1 MKRENLFIK
10 LGRYIY
16 IYIISLWIPKKEIK
30 AFFIYLLIYCFPLN
44 LTDYILP
51 RRWGLL
57 PALTNGLDMKV
68 LTREINNP
76 SLSLLRR

>member
-1 MKRENLFIK
+1 MKREKLFIK
-10 LGRYIY
+10 LGRY

-57 PALTNGLDMKV
+57 PALTNGLGMRV
-68 LTREINNP
+68 LTREIIP
-76 SLSLLRR
+76 LSLFSGGD